1 MENPWRRRVR
11 QSLRIDL
18 CVHFIPVVGS
28 PAVTSCNRFSKA
40 WMTAGSFFFDRL
52 TATTR
57 LAYSVGGILKGL
69 FQVCK
74 TTANR
79 VWAHAGNLS

>member
-18 CVHFIPVVGS
+18 CVHFIPVDGS

-40 WMTAGSFFFDRL
+40 WMTAGSFFSTVYGHHQAGVLGR
-52 TATTR
+52 
-57 LAYSVGGILKGL
+57 GILKGL
-69 FQVCK
+69 FLVCK

-79 VWAHAGNLS
+79 VRAHAGNLS